1 MIQRQ
6 VTVTSLHL
14 NFYHR
19 GTSYT
24 RTCMLVGT
32 NRRSWPRSEYMVG
45 CSTNSLDLTRY
56 WIEILYF
63 SVLGPAIR
71 RVDNFIQW
79 INLYPSDK
87 FGQRANFIYWM
98 EIYPL
103 DKVIHSSYN
112 GAQYY
117 IVLYCIVLYCIVL
130 YCIVLYCIVLYCT
143 VSRVDTSSLLYL
155 TFGLMSC

>member
-1 MIQRQ
+1 M
-6 VTVTSLHL
+6 
-14 NFYHR
+14 
-19 GTSYT
+19 
-24 RTCMLVGT
+24 
-32 NRRSWPRSEYMVG
+32 G

-130 YCIVLYCIVLYCT
+130 YCIVLYCIVLYCIVLYCIVLYCT